1 MTYVQAH
8 TDRQPTPNRRVWLLT
23 LLAGVHVSPP
33 KSHTSHVTVEQEV
46 ECVVWWH
53 KTGHYVFFWKS
64 SLKRGRFKVCVSLW
78 VVPFFN
84 VFSKYCFLYNKA
96 TKPVTLSHLKHN
108 NSWHSCLKSQSVLC
122 SWFLLSSPFFS
133 AHAPC
138 TSIFL
143 SFFPTHPPQYS
154 LWDHPS
160 YPAECLVRACM
171 IMCVHV
177 CDGRLHRDK
186 REAPSLH

>member
-143 SFFPTHPPQYS
+143 SFFPHSPPTVFPLGPPLLSRWVSRTCMHDYV
-154 LWDHPS
+154 
-160 YPAECLVRACM
+160 CAC
-171 IMCVHV
+171 VWWEAASWQ
-177 CDGRLHRDK
+177 K
-186 REAPSLH
+186 RST